1 MERIEANASR
11 ASGLTSIGSF
21 VTRAFGKQIEEA
33 KQMTAATAAG
43 AASHDSMDWH
53 AIAWP
58 KAHTIVR
65 RLQAR
70 IVKATQAGRWGKVK
84 ALQRLLTHSWSGKV
98 LAVKRVTENPG
109 KHTAGVDQELWETPA
124 KKAAAGSRLRQHGYR
139 AQPVRRVYITKTNGK
154 KRPLGITTLTDRAM
168 QALYL
173 LALEP
178 IAETRADPNSYGFR
192 PGRSPADAIGHLHQ
206 VLSLPTG
213 AQWIFEGDIRSC
225 FDEISHEWLLTHIP
239 METSILRQWLQ
250 AGFMEQARW
259 QGSDAGTPQG
269 AICSPVLANL
279 TLDGLE
285 AKLRDHYPKATAH
298 SRRAKVNLVRFAD
311 DFVING
317 SSKELLETEVRP
329 LVEQFLHDRGLVLS
343 PEKTKITHITDGF
356 DFLGQHVRDYH
367 GTILVTP
374 SRHSVHSFLTKA
386 RALIRAHAQAKPEN
400 LSEQLNPLIRGWA
413 YYHRHVSSK
422 QTFATVDHLLFR
434 ALWQWAKRRHPI
446 KPRRWIKDKYFRV
459 IGMRH
464 WVFCGDR
471 HDSTGRFYRI
481 ELFSAASV
489 PISRHTKIKGAANP
503 FDPAWEVYLEHR
515 LGVAMAGN
523 LEGRRKLLNLWRE
536 QQGRCPVCRQAITQL
551 TGWHNH
557 HLQWRSHGGSDR
569 AANRVLLHPTCHQQV
584 HSQGLPVA
592 KLHSSPN
599 V

>member
-1 MERIEANASR
+1 V
-11 ASGLTSIGSF
+11 L
-21 VTRAFGKQIEEA
+21 GKQTQEA
-33 KQMTAATAAG
+33 KQMTAAHAAD
-43 AASHDSMDWH
+43 AASHESVDWQ

-109 KHTAGVDQELWETPA
+109 KHTAGVDRELWETPA
-124 KKAAAGSRLRQHGYR
+124 MKAAAVATLRQHGYR
-139 AQPVRRVYITKTNGK
+139 AQPVRRVYITKPNGK
-154 KRPLGITTLTDRAM
+154 KRPLGIATLTDRAM

-213 AQWIFEGDIRSC
+213 APWIFEGDIRSC

-239 METSILRQWLQ
+239 METPILRQWLK
-250 AGFMEQARW
+250 AGFMEQSLW
-259 QGSDAGTPQG
+259 QGTEAGTPQG

-285 AKLRDHYPKATAH
+285 TKLRERYPQRTRC

-311 DFVING
+311 DFVVTG

-329 LVEQFLHDRGLVLS
+329 LVEEFLHERGLVLS

-356 DFLGQHVRDYH
+356 DFLGQHLRDHH
-367 GTILVTP
+367 GTILVKP
-374 SRHSVHSFLTKA
+374 SRASVHSLLSKA

-400 LSEQLNPLIRGWA
+400 LIGQLNPLLRGWA
-413 YYHRHVSSK
+413 YYHRHVASK
-422 QTFATVDHLLFR
+422 QTFASVDHFLFR
-434 ALWQWAKRRHPI
+434 ALWQWAKRRHQN

-459 IGMRH
+459 IGTRH
-464 WVFCGDR
+464 WVFCGIRQDK
-471 HDSTGRFYRI
+471 SGRSYRI
-481 ELFSAASV
+481 ELFSAARV
-489 PISRHTKIKGAANP
+489 PITRHAKIRGAANP
-503 FDPAWEVYLEHR
+503 FDPAWEVYFEHR
-515 LGVAMAGN
+515 LGVAIAGN
-523 LEGRRKLLNLWRE
+523 LQGRRKLLNLWRE

-569 AANRVLLHPTCHQQV
+569 AANRVLLHPTCHQHV
-584 HSQGLPVA
+584 HLQGIPVA
-592 KLHSSPN
+592 KPHSSPN